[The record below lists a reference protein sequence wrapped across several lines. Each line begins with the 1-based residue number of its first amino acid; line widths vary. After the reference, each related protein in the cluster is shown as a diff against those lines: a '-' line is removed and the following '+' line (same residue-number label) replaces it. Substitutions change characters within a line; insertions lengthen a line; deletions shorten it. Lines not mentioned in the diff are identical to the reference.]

1 MTYSLVSTSF
11 AYDFDNGGFHGHGIQ
26 TSISRGR
33 DNLVQETIH
42 DILIG
47 HESPQIQLQIMSVH
61 LDLLQTVTRE
71 SPQPHALEES
81 LEGDFDD
88 ARHDRDF
95 GKLDAAENFDF
106 FGKEFLNVGNE
117 RVADGRRVVRSG
129 RGCPSGPSGSMLTR
143 TTADGV
149 SATTRIAADASFLN
163 RAFFE

>member
-26 TSISRGR
+26 TSISRRR

-81 LEGDFDD
+81 L
-88 ARHDRDF
+88 
-95 GKLDAAENFDF
+95 
-106 FGKEFLNVGNE
+106 
-117 RVADGRRVVRSG
+117 
-129 RGCPSGPSGSMLTR
+129 
-143 TTADGV
+143 
-149 SATTRIAADASFLN
+149 
-163 RAFFE
+163 